1 MENLSF
7 RKIIVERE
15 LDTLITQLY
24 FVRHAH
30 STYTPEE
37 LERPLSEKG
46 FEDAKKVT
54 EILKDESIDHIVSSP
69 YKRAIQTVEGI
80 AQHIGKGIDLIEAFR
95 ERTLSTKP
103 VDDFNKAIASVW
115 EDFDLALEGGES
127 NYTAQARGV
136 EATRQLLHTYRG
148 KKIVIGTHG
157 NIMVLI
163 MNHFDPKFDVRF
175 WEQLEMPDIY
185 CLTFDDTELVHVHRV
200 PSTTR
205 YTIFKAI
212 GIHIDYPLVDIE
224 NEQMTGT
231 VLYDNQVYM
240 TVRVDLRANTFGV
253 KGDLRELAH
262 LTEQELNEKEY
273 VEMFQTMARFFIDNN
288 IHDPKSFYEKQIANN

>member
-1 MENLSF
+1 MKNISI

-46 FEDAKKVT
+46 FEDTKKVT
-54 EILKDESIDHIVSSP
+54 EILIDESIDHVVSST
-69 YKRAIQTVEGI
+69 YKRAIQTVEGV
-80 AQHIGKGIDLIEAFR
+80 AQHIGKEIELIEAFR
-95 ERTLSTKP
+95 ERTLSAKP
-103 VDDFNKAIASVW
+103 VDDFKKAITSVW
-115 EDFDLALEGGES
+115 EDFDLVLEGGES

-136 EATRQLLHTYRG
+136 EATLQLLHTYRG

-163 MNHFDPKFDVRF
+163 MNYFDPKFDVRF

-185 CLTFDDTELVHVHRV
+185 CLSFDETELVHVHRV
-200 PSTTR
+200 PSATG

-212 GIHIDYPLVDIE
+212 GIQTDYPFVDVE
-224 NEQMTGT
+224 KEQMTGT
-231 VLYDNQVYM
+231 VLYNNQVYM
-240 TVRVDLRANTFGV
+240 TVHVDVRANRVAVEGGL
-253 KGDLRELAH
+253 KELAH

-273 VEMFQTMARFFIDNN
+273 VEMFQTMARFFIENN
-288 IHDPKSFYEKQIANN
+288 IHDPKSYYENQKRNN